1 MAFPMLQPIRSIQD
15 EVFLLSPWESSGGA
29 IVFEVRFVDVLSLIP
44 GSEYSL
50 GEVAIPLSNLVDSG
64 EIHAWY
70 KVLDVGTIELQPVL
84 SEEASSAKL
93 PSQHSTREATEI
105 MVRIWTPLREPN
117 GAPSET
123 DREASVVIQE
133 ELVKSAAISRQR
145 KLSVIGSSIGAFN
158 TVRGLSD
165 NLLLV
170 QNALGLVLDYIES
183 LRNLLSFTAS

>member
-1 MAFPMLQPIRSIQD
+1 M
-15 EVFLLSPWESSGGA
+15 
-29 IVFEVRFVDVLSLIP
+29 
-44 GSEYSL
+44 
-50 GEVAIPLSNLVDSG
+50 
-64 EIHAWY
+64 
-70 KVLDVGTIELQPVL
+70 QPVL

-93 PSQHSTREATEI
+93 PSQHSTREAPEI
-105 MVRIWTPLREPN
+105 MVRINWTPAREPN

-123 DREASVVIQE
+123 EREASVVIQE

-145 KLSVIGSSIGAFN
+145 KLSVIGSSIGTFN

-183 LRNLLSFTAS
+183 LRNLLSFTVS